1 MSNAMR
7 TSGIVA
13 CVVLAALAIA
23 GLPNIYTIANL
34 LGIRMAPDWYQSI
47 VNVVSAGGTIAE
59 AFMVVLG
66 IAVPGWALAI
76 VSGLGLASA

>member
-1 MSNAMR
+1 MSK
-7 TSGIVA
+7 TIKKSGIVA
-13 CVVLAALAIA
+13 CMVLAALAIA

-34 LGIRMAPDWYQSI
+34 LGIHMAPDWYQSI

-59 AFMVVLG
+59 AFITVLG

-76 VSGLGLASA
+76 AGGLGLASA